1 MTGREAERRDVLKM
15 LTDELE
21 LVEAHNLLFGS
32 VQLREI
38 VKNIEQGKHVRKHG
52 ALGTA
57 NDALQPGV
65 VCASFNAG

>member
-38 VKNIEQGKHVRKHG
+38 VKNIEQGKHEKPYEEER
-52 ALGTA
+52 
-57 NDALQPGV
+57 
-65 VCASFNAG
+65 